1 MNKKPNE
8 NIRCSVKT
16 CSHQCKDSSCC
27 TLNSISVGN
36 TNQSP
41 EYAAATECDSFE
53 FAGEMHPDKDG
64 LMQRFRG
71 QMGVDTPPPEASGG
85 FPIV

>member
-27 TLNSISVGN
+27 TLDGITVGN
-36 TNQSP
+36 TNQSA
-41 EYAAATECDSFE
+41 EHAAATECDSFE
-53 FAGEMHPDKDG
+53 FAGELSPSVEELKN
-64 LMQRFRG
+64 RFGG
-71 QMGVDTPPPEASGG
+71 QMGVDTPPSGASGG
-85 FPIV
+85 YPVV